1 MCGGGYAPPVTD
13 ASCEVG
19 YAPNQGIPRKYPLCL
34 GRSQTFRTSDGKAAA
49 APTWADRQY
58 ESQNMSKHLKWTD
71 RSFQFTFPV
80 EVYPEMIERLRG
92 TPARLE
98 DRLQSIAPEILTKR
112 DGERW
117 SIQENA
123 GHLLDLEPLVKQRL
137 DEYLAGATALHAADM
152 TNRKTYEADHNSRS
166 MTAILTDFR
175 AQRIQLANRLDNLAL
190 ETFAAVAHHPR
201 LNVPMRL
208 VDMIFFQAEHDDFH
222 LARISE
228 LIRLFV
234 D

>member
-1 MCGGGYAPPVTD
+1 V
-13 ASCEVG
+13 
-19 YAPNQGIPRKYPLCL
+19 
-34 GRSQTFRTSDGKAAA
+34 
-49 APTWADRQY
+49 
-58 ESQNMSKHLKWTD
+58 
-71 RSFQFTFPV
+71 
-80 EVYPEMIERLRG
+80 RG

-98 DRLQSIAPEILTKR
+98 DRLRSIAAEILTKR

-137 DEYLAGATALHAADM
+137 DEYLAGAKALHAADM
-152 TNRKTYEADHNSRS
+152 SNRKTYEADHNQVSIE
-166 MTAILTDFR
+166 AILTEFR
-175 AQRIQLANRLDNLAL
+175 EQREQLVDRLDNLPL
-190 ETFAAVAHHPR
+190 ETFALVAHHPR

-228 LIRLFV
+228 LIKLFFGV
-234 D
+234 KRAEQ

>member
-1 MCGGGYAPPVTD
+1 
-13 ASCEVG
+13 
-19 YAPNQGIPRKYPLCL
+19 
-34 GRSQTFRTSDGKAAA
+34 
-49 APTWADRQY
+49 
-58 ESQNMSKHLKWTD
+58 MSKHLKWTD
-71 RSFQFTFPV
+71 RTFQFTFPV
-80 EVYPEMIERLRG
+80 AIYPEMIERLRG

-98 DRLQSIAPEILTKR
+98 DRLRSIAPEILTKR

-137 DEYLAGATALHAADM
+137 DEYLSGATALHAADM
-152 TNRKTYEADHNSRS
+152 SNRKTYEANHNQVLMDS
-166 MTAILTDFR
+166 ILTDFR
-175 AQRIQLANRLDNLAL
+175 AQRMQTVDRLDNLAP
-190 ETFAAVAHHPR
+190 ESFGAVAHHPR

-228 LIRLFV
+228 LIRLFMA
-234 D
+234 